1 MHNRITAVAGTKTIE
16 TPSLILLKW
25 TSKRVSFLVSFRY
38 EVKQALHDNAT
49 FCLEQGKVGTDR
61 VDELVHDYVVDGISG
76 EIFKLICPG
85 GPNEMIV

>member
-1 MHNRITAVAGTKTIE
+1 MNIKTCA
-16 TPSLILLKW
+16 IL
-25 TSKRVSFLVSFRY
+25 SEFFRY

-76 EIFKLICPG
+76 EIFKLILPKRAKGNDCIAYQREG
-85 GPNEMIV
+85 